1 MVFEFILISGGILLL
16 LIGVLGAFIPVLPGP
31 PLSFG
36 GFLMFYFSKSATILP
51 QTLFVFGILTVL
63 ITLLDYLLPIWGTKA
78 GKGSKHGV
86 FGATLGLVIGIIFFP
101 PWGVIP
107 GPVLGAWLA
116 ERVNGKNNREA
127 VRSAFGSFSGLLLG
141 TIFKFV
147 VSIAM
152 IWYAV
157 AGVIRSPF

>member
-1 MVFEFILISGGILLL
+1 MVIEFLLISGGILLL
-16 LIGVLGAFIPVLPGP
+16 LIGLLGAFIPVLPGP
-31 PLSFG
+31 PFSFAG
-36 GFLMFYFSKSATILP
+36 LLLFYFSKSAAILP
-51 QTLFVFGILTVL
+51 QTLLVFGILTIL

-86 FGATLGLVIGIIFFP
+86 LGAALGLIIGIFFFP
-101 PWGVIP
+101 PWGIIP

-116 ERVNGKNNREA
+116 ERVNGKKNKEA
-127 VRSAFGSFSGLLLG
+127 LQSALGSFVGLVLG
-141 TIFKFV
+141 TVFKFV

-157 AGVIRSPF
+157 AGVISVSF